1 MPKFDDIPDD
11 INRLIADHI
20 KLYLS
25 EPEKAHMWD
34 SSPLGVPGP
43 VTTLLLTTVGR
54 KTGKARHVPLLYVD
68 NGDSYLVIGSK
79 GGNPEHP
86 IWFLNL
92 QESPECEIRVAA
104 FHGKARAR
112 TLEGDERERAWKK
125 ISERHPTYLKYQA
138 RAERQIPVV
147 QLDPIKEHS

>member
-1 MPKFDDIPDD
+1 MPNFDDIPSD
-11 INRLIADHI
+11 INRLIAEHI
-20 KLYLS
+20 KLYL
-25 EPEKAHMWD
+25 EHPEQAHMWD

-68 NGDSYLVIGSK
+68 NGDSYLIIGSK
-79 GGNPEHP
+79 GGNPEDP

-104 FHGKARAR
+104 FRSKARAR
-112 TLEGDERERAWKK
+112 TLEGEERERAWKK
-125 ISERHPTYLKYQA
+125 ITERHPTYLKYQA
-138 RAERQIPVV
+138 RAPRQIPVV
-147 QLDPIKEHS
+147 QLDPIKEQQ